1 MKPIFSMTIKG
12 PKSLA
17 IYNANTGQVVK
28 IVTVDGDI
36 IGTPNVSGDTGTV
49 VVRKNNMQKT
59 YVYDL
64 KNGSVKKIFNV

>member
-1 MKPIFSMTIKG
+1 MTIKG